1 MLIDN
6 AITIR
11 LLAKRKTTQL
21 TQVIKDP
28 NMGKVDTWTDLSTA
42 IILHFTFIFACSRF
56 YLWTD
61 KDSSLQCC
69 MDISGFEGLNTGWDQ
84 TVTCYIACVAI
95 VLPGP
100 CL

>member
-1 MLIDN
+1 MLIDIE
-6 AITIR
+6 ITIR

-28 NMGKVDTWTDLSTA
+28 NMGKVNTWTDLSTA

-61 KDSSLQCC
+61 KDSS
-69 MDISGFEGLNTGWDQ
+69 SEGLNTGWDQ

>member
-1 MLIDN
+1 MLIDI

-42 IILHFTFIFACSRF
+42 IMQ
-56 YLWTD
+56 
-61 KDSSLQCC
+61 SLLF
-69 MDISGFEGLNTGWDQ
+69 MD
-84 TVTCYIACVAI
+84 
-95 VLPGP
+95 
-100 CL
+100 